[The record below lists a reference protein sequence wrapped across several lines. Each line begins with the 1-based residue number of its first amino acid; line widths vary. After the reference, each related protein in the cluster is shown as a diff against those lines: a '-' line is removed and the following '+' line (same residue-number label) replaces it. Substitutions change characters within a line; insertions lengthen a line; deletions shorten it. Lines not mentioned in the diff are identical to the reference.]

1 MIFAPCSTSRI
12 VSKLLLCMVL
22 LAMQS
27 HSTLAGEG
35 ITAALLSDNG
45 SQAIKYRSI
54 TPPAGAKSTASGLED
69 LEVLWV
75 TNSGGERNDRFSSV
89 VSRRTDMVSIA
100 VGSTMSRSA
109 GRRDAWI
116 AAFDS
121 DGQLLWETS
130 VGGSRDDEAFGVVDL
145 PDGSIIF
152 VGATSSSGAGTSAG
166 IVAKLSRHG
175 TVLWETLIDTP
186 AADYLYAVEILSTG
200 DLVVAGTTDSE
211 EALVA
216 RLDTDG
222 GVVWQ
227 KSYAAEVPDIVHD
240 LAVFGNDDV
249 LLVGELSE
257 MFDSNAAL
265 TRLSS
270 AGNVVWH
277 ETFGGSGMDQ
287 LIGGVTL
294 VNDDVIIV
302 GVTNDEKMDDQGWL
316 LKYNGK
322 GERQWEKTFGG
333 AGVDRLSGIQVLG
346 DQSLVIVGTA
356 DATDDEQLNSW
367 ILRISDS
374 GDVLRA
380 KRLGSEFADGFVGLT
395 PRMDGSFV
403 AVGFNQTW
411 GGESSDGYIAMLGMP
426 GMRTAMPVHTADDPP
441 TVFIPGGGKLLTSE
455 PTVELI
461 GNIIHSRPITSLF
474 VDGRPTRLLHNGAF
488 LTRISVSLGV
498 TEVKVEAIDDR
509 GVIGESMV
517 QVTRAE
523 VSELSMPDQIPDLD
537 SINFGNYHALVIGN
551 NFYKGNIP
559 PLKTA
564 IKDTTELA
572 SLLQDTYGFEVEL
585 LLNADKDQILSAL
598 DKKSKSMRKDDN
610 LLVYYAG
617 HGVYDEDADVGYWLP
632 VDADL
637 EDKKNWIRN
646 STITDAIKGMDAKHV
661 LLMAD
666 SCFSGTLLR
675 STQVKRT
682 GKFYTQMATRT
693 ARLVMTS
700 GGVEPVMDGGGDGH
714 SVFARSLLA
723 KLRTPEIIIDGTSL
737 YQAIRE
743 PVVMSSDQVPQYSN
757 IRFIDSDGGDFL
769 FVKRN

>member
-1 MIFAPCSTSRI
+1 
-12 VSKLLLCMVL
+12 
-22 LAMQS
+22 
-27 HSTLAGEG
+27 
-35 ITAALLSDNG
+35 
-45 SQAIKYRSI
+45 
-54 TPPAGAKSTASGLED
+54 
-69 LEVLWV
+69 
-75 TNSGGERNDRFSSV
+75 
-89 VSRRTDMVSIA
+89 
-100 VGSTMSRSA
+100 
-109 GRRDAWI
+109 
-116 AAFDS
+116 
-121 DGQLLWETS
+121 
-130 VGGSRDDEAFGVVDL
+130 
-145 PDGSIIF
+145 
-152 VGATSSSGAGTSAG
+152 
-166 IVAKLSRHG
+166 
-175 TVLWETLIDTP
+175 
-186 AADYLYAVEILSTG
+186 
-200 DLVVAGTTDSE
+200 
-211 EALVA
+211 
-216 RLDTDG
+216 
-222 GVVWQ
+222 
-227 KSYAAEVPDIVHD
+227 
-240 LAVFGNDDV
+240 
-249 LLVGELSE
+249 
-257 MFDSNAAL
+257 
-265 TRLSS
+265 
-270 AGNVVWH
+270 
-277 ETFGGSGMDQ
+277 
-287 LIGGVTL
+287 
-294 VNDDVIIV
+294 
-302 GVTNDEKMDDQGWL
+302 
-316 LKYNGK
+316 
-322 GERQWEKTFGG
+322 
-333 AGVDRLSGIQVLG
+333 
-346 DQSLVIVGTA
+346 
-356 DATDDEQLNSW
+356 
-367 ILRISDS
+367 
-374 GDVLRA
+374 
-380 KRLGSEFADGFVGLT
+380 
-395 PRMDGSFV
+395 
-403 AVGFNQTW
+403 
-411 GGESSDGYIAMLGMP
+411 
-426 GMRTAMPVHTADDPP
+426 
-441 TVFIPGGGKLLTSE
+441 
-455 PTVELI
+455 
-461 GNIIHSRPITSLF
+461 
-474 VDGRPTRLLHNGAF
+474 LLHNGAF
-488 LTRISVSLGV
+488 LTRISVPLGV

-509 GVIGESMV
+509 GVLGESMV

-551 NFYKGNIP
+551 NFYKDNIP

-743 PVVMSSDQVPQYSN
+743 PVVMSSEQVPQYSN

-769 FVKRN
+769 FVKRD